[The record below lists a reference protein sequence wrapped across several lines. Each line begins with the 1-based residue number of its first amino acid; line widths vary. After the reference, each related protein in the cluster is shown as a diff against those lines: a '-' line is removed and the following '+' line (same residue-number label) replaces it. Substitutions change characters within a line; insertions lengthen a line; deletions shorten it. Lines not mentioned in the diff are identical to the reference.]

1 MPRRPSGPDHLDSA
15 NDYLDAMTKAHRD
28 EDWAKLST
36 LAAAAQAHLSA
47 ASLAWEVLS
56 APGGILAGRQGQ
68 RWREA
73 TGVEAPR

>member
-1 MPRRPSGPDHLDSA
+1 MPRRPSGADHLDSA
-15 NDYLDAMTKAHRD
+15 NDYLDAMTKALKE

-36 LAAAAQAHLSA
+36 LADAAQAHLSA

-56 APGGILAGRQGQ
+56 APGGLLSGRQGQ

-73 TGVEAPR
+73 AGVETPR